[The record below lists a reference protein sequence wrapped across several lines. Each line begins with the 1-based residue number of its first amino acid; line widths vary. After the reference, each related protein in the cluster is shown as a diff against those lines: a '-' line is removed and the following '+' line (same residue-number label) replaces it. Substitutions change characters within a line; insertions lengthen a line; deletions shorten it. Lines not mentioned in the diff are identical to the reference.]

1 MLIQVTVSIRL
12 KNILTMKDRRR
23 KILKPR
29 PTEVDTVYPLWIYDT
44 FISQEQMQ
52 TKGIASLVTTVHSLN
67 FKLLRKEKNIT
78 NLSW

>member
-1 MLIQVTVSIRL
+1 MLLQVTVSIRL
-12 KNILTMKDRRR
+12 KSILTIKDRR
-23 KILKPR
+23 KILKP
-29 PTEVDTVYPLWIYDT
+29 TEVDTENTPRIYDT
-44 FISQEQMQ
+44 FISQDQMQ

>member
-1 MLIQVTVSIRL
+1 MLLQVTVSIRL
-12 KNILTMKDRRR
+12 KSILTIKDRR
-23 KILKPR
+23 KILKP
-29 PTEVDTVYPLWIYDT
+29 TEVDTENTLRIYDT
-44 FISQEQMQ
+44 FLSQDQMQ